1 VNEVQE
7 PSRRTA
13 PLASMCVR
21 TTTAP
26 AQAKADDDADDAPP
40 DLEDVEVSS
49 EAASGSTTRRGF
61 YSDSDEEVLANAAAG
76 GVPGASRS
84 TATRQ
89 VKTQYEKDNGSTL
102 GEYNR
107 QLEAE
112 GAYNRSFSSKTEETR
127 ASASIASTDF
137 AAAAKFTGSRTGY
150 VFKMGDFGLGYYKDD
165 KYSGAPLATDETAP
179 DMYVLGEESC
189 VKRVTKSS
197 SRIEEIEED
206 SFAVSATPTYGDGGI
221 DDLD

>member
-1 VNEVQE
+1 MNELQE

-13 PLASMCVR
+13 PLASMCVP

-26 AQAKADDDADDAPP
+26 AQPKADDDADDAPP

-89 VKTQYEKDNGSTL
+89 VKTQYEKDNDSIL

-137 AAAAKFTGSRTGY
+137 AEAAKVTGSRTGY

-165 KYSGAPLATDETAP
+165 KYGGATLATDETAP

-189 VKRVTKSS
+189 VKSS